1 MRGAESE
8 GVVHRIR
15 KLRRPSR
22 LVTAMSFVWL
32 GVGICCV
39 GVGLVFVPAAL
50 ILGGVAVAAYGLL
63 GVEVRR

>member
-1 MRGAESE
+1 
-8 GVVHRIR
+8 
-15 KLRRPSR
+15 
-22 LVTAMSFVWL
+22 MSFVWL